1 MLHPPISSPY
11 ANAGQQ
17 KVVYVSTHTPF
28 ISAVK
33 RIRKLLEQA
42 EKRRMG
48 NTDLV
53 NNKGSDLQKLQE
65 LSDKIETA
73 KKKSAEEILMKGTS
87 RAIEKVLSLGLYFQ
101 NQPECQVR
109 IRTGT
114 VGAVDDIV
122 DKESTSV
129 SEEPQDAGE
138 GARHELPES
147 RIRYVSSV
155 EVGVSLR

>member
-1 MLHPPISSPY
+1 MLHPPIPSPY
-11 ANAGQQ
+11 ANAGQT

-33 RIRKLLEQA
+33 RVRKLLEQA

-53 NNKGSDLQKLQE
+53 NDKGSDLQKLQE
-65 LSDKIETA
+65 LSDKIESAT
-73 KKKSAEEILMKGTS
+73 KKKAEEIVMKGTS
-87 RAIEKVLSLGLYFQ
+87 RAIEKVLSLGIYFQ

-114 VGAVDDIV
+114 VGVVDDIV
-122 DKESTSV
+122 EKKSTSAPQK
-129 SEEPQDAGE
+129 SQDAGE
-138 GARHELPES
+138 AAPHELPES